1 MNNTA
6 LVVSFLA
13 VGLLSLAV
21 ANAENVVF
29 QADFEQPSPQSP
41 PPGWAMWGA
50 EQFKVPA
57 HFTRDTA
64 NPHSGQACFR
74 PPYGRGAPA
83 GDIHHPAHSAGYV
96 VSHPDQAIRPKTG
109 MAYRFSFW
117 ARADRPGASRFGVTA
132 YESPPRRMDAPSPGF
147 PPYGRGAPAGDP
159 PYGRGAPAGDFTI
172 EVGQDWR
179 QFAFEVHEGWD
190 FSMRVF
196 ASTRFDFAE
205 RSRHLML
212 TFKATTKNEEE
223 KTLWVDDVS
232 VTEQPSPRDGRL
244 PPYGRGAPAGDM
256 DEAALKYPPVPH
268 RLSAAPGTAQAGL
281 RPGAQL
287 DVTLDATKRLGK
299 ATREAGGVSFHRV
312 AGWTGHPYNSMRVF
326 ASSRFDKA
334 GEYTVVPQLEQAIRD
349 LLLPMSRFPPYGRG
363 APAGDYAVGDE
374 PFGLE
379 AAIDKAAEVCRRMGL
394 AEDRVPLEFEEQGAR
409 TKLSPEVP
417 PYGRGAPPGDWARG
431 VRHSVQ
437 KGYKFFR
444 WEVANEPYSGQ
455 WGHGGAFQSAD
466 DYVAHFKAVSAAIR
480 AVQPEAHVGVAIH
493 ARDQSPAG
501 APRPYGGKWGNYV
514 LLRAAGH
521 YDFVV
526 AHYYASANVQKTQ
539 FEDIALT
546 ENGRTLDRIRRA
558 AALIQAY
565 NPNRPVYQYDTE
577 WGMHSSGPGGER
589 ADYVD
594 RNANIVGTLHR
605 AVRLIY
611 YAREGLLRGASGWQ
625 MFSDPRGQGFGIL
638 FPKAPDQRAMLYW
651 LYYYFNRHVGE
662 WALDLDGLAPYHT
675 PEQPRDASFAAPL
688 TPMLATLDD
697 QALYLVVA
705 NGSWQ
710 TAVPCRVR
718 IANFAPARASATL
731 LSHADLDAKPLLVRK
746 EDFVSDFAVSLTGQ
760 EVTCTIPPHS
770 VVFVT
775 LHRG

>member
-1 MNNTA
+1 
-6 LVVSFLA
+6 
-13 VGLLSLAV
+13 
-21 ANAENVVF
+21 
-29 QADFEQPSPQSP
+29 
-41 PPGWAMWGA
+41 
-50 EQFKVPA
+50 
-57 HFTRDTA
+57 
-64 NPHSGQACFR
+64 
-74 PPYGRGAPA
+74 
-83 GDIHHPAHSAGYV
+83 
-96 VSHPDQAIRPKTG
+96 
-109 MAYRFSFW
+109 
-117 ARADRPGASRFGVTA
+117 
-132 YESPPRRMDAPSPGF
+132 
-147 PPYGRGAPAGDP
+147 
-159 PYGRGAPAGDFTI
+159 
-172 EVGQDWR
+172 
-179 QFAFEVHEGWD
+179 
-190 FSMRVF
+190 
-196 ASTRFDFAE
+196 
-205 RSRHLML
+205 
-212 TFKATTKNEEE
+212 
-223 KTLWVDDVS
+223 
-232 VTEQPSPRDGRL
+232 
-244 PPYGRGAPAGDM
+244 
-256 DEAALKYPPVPH
+256 
-268 RLSAAPGTAQAGL
+268 
-281 RPGAQL
+281 
-287 DVTLDATKRLGK
+287 
-299 ATREAGGVSFHRV
+299 
-312 AGWTGHPYNSMRVF
+312 
-326 ASSRFDKA
+326 
-334 GEYTVVPQLEQAIRD
+334 
-349 LLLPMSRFPPYGRG
+349 LLLPMSRF
-363 APAGDYAVGDE
+363 YAVGDE

-409 TKLSPEVP
+409 TKLSPEV
-417 PYGRGAPPGDWARG
+417 WARG

-480 AVQPEAHVGVAIH
+480 AVQPDAHIGVAIH
-493 ARDQSPAG
+493 ARDQ
-501 APRPYGGKWGNYV
+501 KWGNYV

-611 YAREGLLRGASGWQ
+611 YAREGLLRGASSWQ